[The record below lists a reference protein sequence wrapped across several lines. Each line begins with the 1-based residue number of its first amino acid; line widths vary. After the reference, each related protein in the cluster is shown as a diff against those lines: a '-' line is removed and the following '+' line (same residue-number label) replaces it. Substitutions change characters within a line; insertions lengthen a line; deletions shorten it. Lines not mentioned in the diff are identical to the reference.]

1 MIIRNTRSCRLVCLL
16 VLAGALFVAGCSKST
31 GPKTVRA
38 GGVVTYKGVPVA
50 GAHVSFLGDGT
61 IPPAM
66 ALTEANGEFTLTTSM
81 PGDGAVPGNHQ
92 VTVTK
97 MLPGAKKSG
106 PEDTSMEAM
115 AKAAQAPKTET
126 PQTLSMLP
134 EKYASATSS
143 GLSYKVEEGKDNN
156 FKIELQD

>member
-1 MIIRNTRSCRLVCLL
+1 MTTRIARSYRPVCLL
-16 VLAGALFVAGCSKST
+16 ALAGLLLSAGCAKST

-50 GAHVSFLGDGT
+50 GAHVSFLGDGK

-66 ALTEANGEFTLTTSM
+66 ALTEANGEFTLTTNM
-81 PGDGAVPGNHQ
+81 PGDGAVAGNHQ

-106 PEDTSMEAM
+106 PQDTSMEAM
-115 AKAAQAPKTET
+115 AKAAQT
-126 PQTLSMLP
+126 PDTDASQTLSMLP
-134 EKYASATSS
+134 EKYASATTS
-143 GLSYKVEEGKDNN
+143 GLNFKIEEGKENT